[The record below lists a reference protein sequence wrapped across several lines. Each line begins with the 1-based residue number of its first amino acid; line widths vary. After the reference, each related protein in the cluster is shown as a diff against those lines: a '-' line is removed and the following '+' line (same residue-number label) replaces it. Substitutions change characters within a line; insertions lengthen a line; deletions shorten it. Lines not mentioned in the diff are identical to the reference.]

1 MVVYDSEPFVMIR
14 LYVTY
19 SGKGYFHVLNKNRW
33 PVNLCGLN
41 EIPNETTYCDFYQTT
56 QWDFNQTTQ

>member
-1 MVVYDSEPFVMIR
+1 MLVYGSEPVVKIR
-14 LYVTY
+14 IYVAY
-19 SGKGYFHVLNKNRW
+19 SGKGYFHVLNKNCW

-41 EIPNETTYCDFYQTT
+41 EIPNETTYYDFYQTT